1 MSIAY
6 LNGEWMAPE
15 EARVSVFDRG
25 FMFGDAVYEVMA
37 VYGRKIF
44 MLEAHLARLNQSLD
58 AIRLSSPHDDQTWA
72 ALLAAAVDQG
82 GEADGYLYLQ
92 VTRGVEASRSHV
104 YSSESVPTIL
114 ITMTP
119 VPERGMK
126 DALRVVTKQDYRW
139 QRADIKVTSLIA
151 NSLLKNEALAEGYDE
166 AILVRDG
173 LVTEA
178 TAANIFIV
186 RDGVILTPPRSH
198 LLLHGVTRDHIVEL
212 ARHAGLAMEE
222 REINESELVKAEEA
236 WISSTGNEIRP
247 VIEINDVP
255 IGNGIPG
262 AMCRKLDGLFQA
274 SKPD

>member
-1 MSIAY
+1 
-6 LNGEWMAPE
+6 MAPE

-44 MLEAHLARLNQSLD
+44 MLEAHLARLNRSLD

-72 ALLAAAVDQG
+72 ALLAAAVDHG
-82 GEADGYLYLQ
+82 GETDGYLYLQ

-104 YSSESVPTIL
+104 YSGDLEPTVL

-119 VPERGMK
+119 APERGVK
-126 DALRVVTKQDYRW
+126 DPLRVVTKQDYRW
-139 QRADIKVTSLIA
+139 QRTDIKVTSLIA
-151 NSLLKNEALAEGYDE
+151 NGLLKNEALAEGYDE

-212 ARHAGLAMEE
+212 ARHSGLAMEE
-222 REINESELVKAEEA
+222 REIDESELLKAEEA

-255 IGNGIPG
+255 IGNGTPG
-262 AMCRKLDGLFQA
+262 AMCRELDGLFQA